1 VPGDALQHQAHA
13 DAIVARAA
21 VQLRGVLQ
29 ALAAVID
36 PFPAFPGAF
45 FSYGI
50 EVPLDD
56 VPNTY
61 GCVVLGEDG
70 ALHELRLGLDVAD
83 AAEGDPAGLRA
94 EERVPLEE
102 LPPALFVL
110 YAHRAVQAA
119 VTYLE
124 GGAGGR

>member
-1 VPGDALQHQAHA
+1 MAEDGLRHQAHA

-21 VQLRGVLQ
+21 EQLRGVLH
-29 ALAAVID
+29 ALAAEID
-36 PFPAFPGAF
+36 PFPTFPGTF

-56 VPNTY
+56 VPSEH

-70 ALHELRLGLDVAD
+70 ELHELRLGLDVAG
-83 AAEGDPAGLRA
+83 AADGDPAGLRA

-110 YAHRAVQAA
+110 YAQRAVQAA
-119 VTYLE
+119 VAYLE
-124 GGAGGR
+124 RGAG